1 MDQFLTPIYRFPED
15 SPYKN
20 IVIKREDLSETGS
33 HKFRYLESQMKA
45 LKKQGVS
52 QVVLSTTGNVGIT
65 ASYYGKKLG
74 IKVFCLMSDHSDMGR
89 AAQVEKNGGFLVIS
103 SRPKRF
109 AEYVSKKYGI
119 PLLRASREEEALQN
133 YRSLGEELLGQVPDA
148 TAVVNFATSGTS
160 SIGLMQAYVGHLL
173 PALMIVHETG
183 HEIVRGEDL
192 ADLVKLT
199 NGSFLTITQEEQDLA
214 EKILTEYG
222 LETSYEGVCSFAA
235 GLKMKDHY
243 ASIVVLF
250 SGKKWPA
257 ATADVGR
264 RAETLEEIDQL
275 WSKFPPFSIPIRR
288 GG

>member
-20 IVIKREDLSETGS
+20 IVLKREDLSETGS
-33 HKFRYLESQMKA
+33 HKFRYLGEQLLQ
-45 LKKQGVS
+45 LKKKGVN

-65 ASYYGKKLG
+65 ACHYGKKLG
-74 IKVFCLMSDHSDMGR
+74 IQVFCLMSEKADMSR
-89 AAQVEKNGGFLVIS
+89 AAQVEKEGGFLVIS

-119 PLLRASREEEALQN
+119 PLLRASREEEAVQN

-160 SIGLMQAYVGHLL
+160 SIGLMQAYVGHHL
-173 PALMIVHETG
+173 PALLIVHDAD
-183 HEIVRGEDL
+183 HEIVRAEDL

-199 NGSFLTITQEEQDLA
+199 KGSFLTITQEEQDLA

-222 LETSYEGVCSFAA
+222 LETSYEGICSFAA
-235 GLKMKDHY
+235 GLKIKDQY
-243 ASIVVLF
+243 SSIVVLF
-250 SGKKWPA
+250 SGKKWPEA
-257 ATADVGR
+257 HTDVGR
-264 RAETLEEIDQL
+264 HAETLEDIDQL
-275 WSKFPPFSIPIRR
+275 WSKFSSFSIPIRR